1 MLCLMIRKNCL
12 HTSLMVVRVAILTLD
27 IAIIVNDLS
36 KVIGVMGK
44 VLQVCTIDD
53 GKTVMNDLF
62 PLLGE
67 VVLC

>member
-1 MLCLMIRKNCL
+1 
-12 HTSLMVVRVAILTLD
+12 MVVKVAILTLD

-36 KVIGVMGK
+36 KFIEVMGK
-44 VLQVCTIDD
+44 ALQVCTIDD
-53 GKTVMNDLF
+53 GRTVMNDLF